1 MKKKSLAAIFA
12 FCFIKVLALE
22 AFAFDSPNLLQYHSE
37 DSTITLYVNDV
48 SSDEISCRIAGQE
61 CRAAITG
68 KVSEAEKYKTLF
80 LVDSSTS
87 MRSYSEKISSFILEC
102 IDKKQDNEYYSIAIF
117 DGKSASGITDFTANQ
132 YTLEKAVDNIE
143 YNAESSYIFDNINNA
158 VIYLKKDD
166 DKCYERIVVFTDG
179 CENSTVGINVE
190 ELEKTIEE
198 NLVQIYTVTFVNKK
212 KDNYEELKNV
222 ARIARTSNASDIQ
235 ISEKTDIIKVT
246 KTLFDDAASISSVEI
261 TIDNTIADGS
271 SKAIELVSGETEI
284 KAEITMPM
292 LDNIAVSETTVTETE
307 IIAEPTEISETEE
320 IVGSR
325 GNTAVYTVL
334 AALLLII
341 AAVCIV
347 IVIININKNNK
358 IKEKNETDT
367 YPTNNDD
374 TVILASRGGD
384 TEMFFDNDAANSV
397 IVLRDIMSTDHTFEA
412 SLLSDIIIGR
422 SSELSSLVIDY
433 DKSVSKRHCKIFAK
447 GSEVYIEDLGS
458 ANKTFVNDVQ
468 ITSSHVIRNADE
480 IKIGRVKFKV
490 TIR

>member
-1 MKKKSLAAIFA
+1 MKKKSLAAVFV
-12 FCFIKVLALE
+12 FCFINVLALE

-37 DSTITLYVNDV
+37 DSTMTLYINNVP
-48 SSDEISCRIAGQE
+48 SDEISCRIAGQE
-61 CRAAITG
+61 CSAAVTG

-80 LVDSSTS
+80 LVDSSKS

-102 IDKKQDNEYYSIAIF
+102 IDKKQDNEYYSIAVF
-117 DGKSASGITDFTANQ
+117 DGKSASSILDFTANQ
-132 YTLEKAVDNIE
+132 YTLEKAVDDIT

-158 VIYLKKDD
+158 VNDLKKDD

-179 CENSTVGINVE
+179 CENSAAGINIE

-198 NLVQIYTVTFVNKK
+198 DPVQIYTVTFVNKK
-212 KDNYEELKNV
+212 KDNYEELKNA

-235 ISEKTDIIKVT
+235 ISEKTDIIKAT

-271 SKAIELVSGETEI
+271 RKAIELVSGETEI
-284 KAEITMPM
+284 KAEIAMPM

-307 IIAEPTEISETEE
+307 IIAVPTEISETEKMA
-320 IVGSR
+320 GRR
-325 GNTAVYTVL
+325 GNAAVYTVL
-334 AALLLII
+334 ATVLLII
-341 AAVCIV
+341 ATVCIV
-347 IVIININKNNK
+347 FIIININKKNKTKENNK
-358 IKEKNETDT
+358 IDT
-367 YPTNNDD
+367 SPIDNDD
-374 TVILASRGGD
+374 TVILSSRNGN
-384 TEMFFDNDAANSV
+384 TEILFDDATNSV

-412 SLLSDIIIGR
+412 SLSSDIIIGR
-422 SSELSSLVIDY
+422 SSDMSSLVIDY

-447 GSEVYIEDLGS
+447 GSEVFIEDLGS

-468 ITSSHVIRNADE
+468 ITSAHVIRNADE